1 MAESHHVSILDHFA
15 DLDDPRVERTR
26 RHKLVDIIAIAIC
39 AIICGADSWVH
50 VELFGRSKLEWFQT
64 FLELPNGVPSH
75 DTFGDVFARLDPEQ
89 FQSCFMAWTQA
100 IAELLPEEVV
110 AIDGKTA
117 RRSHGCAGGKGAMH
131 LVSAWATQNTLTL
144 GQVRTAEK
152 SNEITAIPQLLDLLD
167 LHGCIV
173 TIDAMGCQREI
184 AQQITDGGANY
195 VLAVKENQGQLHE
208 GIRDLF
214 EGAEALGFDGVPYDY
229 SQTVNKGH
237 GRVERRE
244 CWTITETDCLDYI
257 NPHGQWPQL
266 KAAIKVVGHRE
277 TAAGAISQ
285 PRYYISSRA
294 APAEQLLAAVRSHWS
309 TENSL
314 HWTLDVTFREDQCRV
329 RKDHGPQNLA
339 TLRQISH
346 NLLKNE
352 NTLKVGI
359 QGKRLNAGWRE
370 DYLLKV
376 LLG

>member
-1 MAESHHVSILDHFA
+1 MTEPHHVSILDHFA

-39 AIICGADSWVH
+39 STICGADSWAH
-50 VELFGRSKLEWFQT
+50 MELFGKSKLEWFQS
-64 FLELPNGVPSH
+64 FLELPGGIPSH
-75 DTFGDVFARLDPEQ
+75 DTFGEVFARLDPEQ
-89 FQSCFMAWTQA
+89 FQSCFRAWTQA
-100 IAELLPEEVV
+100 IAELLPGEVV

-117 RRSHGCAGGKGAMH
+117 RRSYDRAGGKEAMH
-131 LVSAWATQNTLTL
+131 LVSAWAAQNTLTL
-144 GQVRTAEK
+144 GQVRTEEK
-152 SNEITAIPQLLDLLD
+152 SNEITAIPQLLRQLELQ
-167 LHGCIV
+167 GCIV

-184 AQQITDGGANY
+184 AQQIVDGGADY
-195 VLAVKENQGQLHE
+195 VLAVKENQGQLYE

-214 EGAEALGFDGVPYDY
+214 EGAAALGFDGVPYDY
-229 SQTVNKGH
+229 AHTVNKGH

-244 CWTITETDCLDYI
+244 CWVVTAADCLDYLD
-257 NPHGQWPQL
+257 PQGQWPQL

-277 TAAGAISQ
+277 TVEGSASQ
-285 PRYYISSRA
+285 PRYYISS
-294 APAEQLLAAVRSHWS
+294 LAASAGQLQDAVRGHWS
-309 TENSL
+309 IENSL
-314 HWTLDVTFREDQCRV
+314 HWTSDVTFREDQCRV

>member
-1 MAESHHVSILDHFA
+1 MG
-15 DLDDPRVERTR
+15 RV
-26 RHKLVDIIAIAIC
+26 
-39 AIICGADSWVH
+39 
-50 VELFGRSKLEWFQT
+50 
-64 FLELPNGVPSH
+64 
-75 DTFGDVFARLDPEQ
+75 
-89 FQSCFMAWTQA
+89 
-100 IAELLPEEVV
+100 
-110 AIDGKTA
+110 KTEA
-117 RRSHGCAGGKGAMH
+117 
-131 LVSAWATQNTLTL
+131 
-144 GQVRTAEK
+144 K

-167 LHGCIV
+167 LHDCVV

-184 AQQITDGGANY
+184 AQQITAGGANY

-214 EGAEALGFDGVPYDY
+214 AGAEALGFDGVPYDY

-244 CWTITETDCLDYI
+244 CWAITATDCLDYI
-257 NPHGQWPQL
+257 NPHGQWPQM

-277 TAAGAISQ
+277 TAAGSASQ
-285 PRYYISSRA
+285 PRYYISSLA
-294 APAEQLLAAVRSHWS
+294 ASAEQLLAAVRSHWS
-309 TENSL
+309 IENSL